1 MPESRQ
7 KEIMEKMNELRNQHS
22 LNDELSA
29 EIYKQTQKADQCELE
44 NEQLREEITRL
55 RTKAENLNREKA
67 FIADSCEQ
75 TVMEIKS
82 KLESVRQEL
91 LRTEHQFE
99 EERLIRLVDDNS
111 LTFHDNFFF
120 REELE
125 KAEESLRHSLS
136 QKEDDFQM
144 TLSEIHDTHVSKKD
158 FKELQKSFDQLQND
172 FEILN
177 VNYLDST
184 LELDDS
190 KEVITKLKV

>member
-1 MPESRQ
+1 LDGDFECGYLLRRSTSFLVYNSQNSLINSFTSQQALIQILQNMPESRQ

-111 LTFHDNFFF
+111 LTFHDIFFS
-120 REELE
+120 E
-125 KAEESLRHSLS
+125 K
-136 QKEDDFQM
+136 
-144 TLSEIHDTHVSKKD
+144 
-158 FKELQKSFDQLQND
+158 N
-172 FEILN
+172 
-177 VNYLDST
+177 
-184 LELDDS
+184 
-190 KEVITKLKV
+190 